1 MPSDGTTIGVWIG
14 ANDSVLTDFDEALE
28 CGPEHAGSRS
38 EEIKE
43 AMRLYLTVR
52 ETVDEFPYELSG
64 PSLRH
69 ETRQAL
75 IDKDRREAEQ

>member
-28 CGPEHAGSRS
+28 CGLEHAGSRS
-38 EEIKE
+38 EE

-52 ETVDEFPYELSG
+52 ETVDEFPYELAG